1 MHGSYLHGYSIHISF
16 RSAWCN
22 SIFLLTLVT
31 SGAAHSQ
38 ESHPDSMLT
47 EQAAIEY
54 ALAQPA
60 LGEAFNARILA
71 AESDVI
77 ASTTRPNPVVSIAH
91 DSADVPDG
99 NGNETSVMLSQTF
112 DISGKR
118 ALRKDA
124 AETRVTSTRLDNQSR
139 QIATVKEVR
148 RTFAEALFRQQ
159 LREANGEWLKR
170 IESALAVVGHLSS
183 AGEASGYDRRRLERE
198 VQSARARVRIVD
210 AETSRTREMLA
221 GLIARPISTDRQLGG
236 ELLPDALPPL
246 ETLLAVTERHPDIAS
261 LEAQAAAF
269 ERDRQAA
276 ERLKTPEITVG
287 IGTKHV
293 REPGFSDTS
302 LMLALSVPIPMSDR
316 GQAQEQQARAQTA
329 AVQAERALR
338 LARLQAELRGL
349 WSEAS
354 QLRQNALSFRE
365 EPLTSS
371 QELSRIAEAS
381 YRGGEGSLLE
391 LLDAYRAELEA
402 HTMKLD
408 LALRARMSRIELDAL
423 TGATQH
429 E

>member
-1 MHGSYLHGYSIHISF
+1 
-16 RSAWCN
+16 
-22 SIFLLTLVT
+22 
-31 SGAAHSQ
+31 
-38 ESHPDSMLT
+38 
-47 EQAAIEY
+47 
-54 ALAQPA
+54 
-60 LGEAFNARILA
+60 
-71 AESDVI
+71 
-77 ASTTRPNPVVSIAH
+77 
-91 DSADVPDG
+91 
-99 NGNETSVMLSQTF
+99 
-112 DISGKR
+112 
-118 ALRKDA
+118 
-124 AETRVTSTRLDNQSR
+124 
-139 QIATVKEVR
+139 
-148 RTFAEALFRQQ
+148 
-159 LREANGEWLKR
+159 
-170 IESALAVVGHLSS
+170 
-183 AGEASGYDRRRLERE
+183 
-198 VQSARARVRIVD
+198 VD